1 MISLEELHKKTL
13 PEKKK
18 KFVKADIVSYYL
30 WRPLCDL
37 ISIILMPTR
46 VTPTAVTIFS
56 FWMALLS
63 LGVFILI
70 PGKVG
75 ALLGYFLIWLWN
87 VSDGIDGNI
96 ARYKEQFSK
105 SGDLWDATAGYMAMV
120 AFYFGAGLI
129 AARENSQIYLPFN
142 SEWYVIL
149 GSVSAFCA
157 IFPRLVVQKK
167 NVIYG
172 DEAVK
177 NLKDRSYFNLS
188 KIIIVNLISINGF
201 AGLVLLIAI
210 LLNYVNIFIVFY
222 FLIQIFF
229 FIGSMFSILYK
240 NNKES

>member
-1 MISLEELHKKTL
+1 MISFEELHKKTL

-70 PGKVG
+70 PGKTG

-87 VSDGIDGNI
+87 ISDGIDGNI

-129 AARENSQIYLPFN
+129 ASSEKSIVVLPIENKF
-142 SEWYVIL
+142 YVVFGAIAAL
-149 GSVSAFCA
+149 CV
-157 IFPRLVVQKK
+157 IFPRLIVQKK
-167 NVIYG
+167 NVVYG
-172 DEAVK
+172 DKAVK
-177 NLKDRSYFNLS
+177 NLKDRSSFNFA
-188 KIIIVNLISINGF
+188 KILMVNLISINGF
-201 AGLVLLIAI
+201 AGLALL
-210 LLNYVNIFIVFY
+210 VSIFFNMTNLFISLY
-222 FLIQIFF
+222 FLIQLVFF
-229 FIGSMFSILYK
+229 MGSMYVTLK
-240 NNKES
+240 NI

>member
-1 MISLEELHKKTL
+1 MISFEELHKKTL

-70 PGKVG
+70 PGKTG

-87 VSDGIDGNI
+87 ISDGIDGNI

-129 AARENSQIYLPFN
+129 ASSEKSIVVLPIENKF
-142 SEWYVIL
+142 YVVFGAIAAL
-149 GSVSAFCA
+149 CV
-157 IFPRLVVQKK
+157 IFPRLIVQKK
-167 NVIYG
+167 NVVYG

-177 NLKDRSYFNLS
+177 NLKDRSSFNFA
-188 KIIIVNLISINGF
+188 KILMVNLISINGF
-201 AGLVLLIAI
+201 AGLALL
-210 LLNYVNIFIVFY
+210 VSIFFNMTNLFISLY
-222 FLIQIFF
+222 FLIQLVFF
-229 FIGSMFSILYK
+229 MGSMYVTLK
-240 NNKES
+240 NI